1 MHLLCKQPAFCKRC
15 LHCGC
20 LYRGVFAGLCRFA
33 VEVGR
38 CHGFFKNRYLAGIY
52 IHIPFCSQFCVY
64 CDFYSTS
71 MLGKRDA
78 YADAVI
84 KEIEFRSLDIK
95 KSGKERNLVKTIYFG
110 GGTPSVMSSVQLK
123 QILDAVKA
131 NFTLVQSNG
140 AGMQGFPEITIEVNP
155 DDVTRDY
162 AMKLKNAGFNRVS
175 LGVQSFVDDHLR
187 WMNRRHDSEKAKN
200 AYRLL
205 RDAGFCNIS
214 IDLIFG
220 FEGLSMDQWRGNIS
234 TATDLAPE
242 HISCYQLGIEK
253 NTRLYKDY
261 LSGSYEPL
269 PDSGSYEQYSMLQ
282 QMLFAKGYIQ
292 YEVSSFC
299 LPGKESRHNS
309 SYWDF
314 TPYYGLGPAA
324 HSFDGNVREWNNK
337 GINKY
342 ITGWKQGIRYFNK
355 EQLTLEN
362 RFNEFVMLSLRTVK
376 GMDLALVDGYLKGF
390 PGGFIDKLE
399 RLAYTGDLVKEGG
412 FARIPSHKLFVSDA
426 IIRELFV

>member
-1 MHLLCKQPAFCKRC
+1 
-15 LHCGC
+15 
-20 LYRGVFAGLCRFA
+20 
-33 VEVGR
+33 
-38 CHGFFKNRYLAGIY
+38 
-52 IHIPFCSQFCVY
+52 
-64 CDFYSTS
+64 

-95 KSGKERNLVKTIYFG
+95 KSCKERNPVKTIYFG
-110 GGTPSVMSSVQLK
+110 GGTPSVMSSVKLK
-123 QILDAVKA
+123 QILDTIKA
-131 NFTLVQSNG
+131 NFTLVQSHG

-155 DDVTRDY
+155 DDVTPDY
-162 AMKLKNAGFNRVS
+162 AMKLKHAGFNRVS

-205 RDAGFCNIS
+205 RDAGFGNIS

-220 FEGLSMDQWRGNIS
+220 FDGLSMDQWRGNIS
-234 TATDLAPE
+234 KATDLAPE

-253 NTRLYKDY
+253 NTRLYNDY
-261 LSGSYEPL
+261 LSGTYEPL

-282 QMLFAKGYIQ
+282 QMLAAKGYMQ

-314 TPYYGLGPAA
+314 TPYYGFGPAA
-324 HSFDGNVREWNNK
+324 HSFDGNVREWNSK

-376 GMDLALVDGYLKGF
+376 GMDLALLDGYLGDCSQK
-390 PGGFIDKLE
+390 ITDTLE
-399 RLAYTGDLVKEGG
+399 RLVTSCNLEKEGR
-412 FARIPSHKLFVSDA
+412 FVRIPSSKLFVSDA